1 MIITSVEDDLLAWY
15 PMDDFNGSK
24 ICDMS
29 GRMRHGTY
37 FGFDA
42 TSPGQGNV
50 IASASSS
57 TYTAAWRHLMM
68 VETPVLRGGWQM
80 AHTLSG
86 FPMILHNLPRL
97 QNTLIQSQS

>member
-1 MIITSVEDDLLAWY
+1 MVEDGNLSAAGAFEFRRRIITSVEDDLLAWY

-24 ICDMS
+24 IYDMS

-50 IASASSS
+50 TASASNK
-57 TYTAAWRHLMM
+57 Y
-68 VETPVLRGGWQM
+68 
-80 AHTLSG
+80 
-86 FPMILHNLPRL
+86 LHCNKG
-97 QNTLIQSQS
+97 I